1 MTTTALMLN
10 DFTLTD
16 SSNKIL
22 TDEVTREQVYAHCS
36 GSLEIT

>member
-16 SSNKIL
+16 SSKEML
-22 TDEVTREQVYAHCS
+22 TDKVTREQVYAHFS